1 MICCTKVGVKLFDQR
16 PPGFL
21 LKSLFDFRLP
31 EKVRQLKPCVVMS
44 ALTLVC
50 SREGTDHSVLFGAIS
65 TILLHRASY
74 PLTHYVRGEM
84 IKREYGYLAKREPA
98 AAGGAAH

>member
-1 MICCTKVGVKLFDQR
+1 MSRAKNDCCSKVVMSGVKLFDQP

-44 ALTLVC
+44 CLNFSLLPQGHGSFRPIWGYFYDTAPSGFVSANALCQRRDDKT
-50 SREGTDHSVLFGAIS
+50 
-65 TILLHRASY
+65 RAQL
-74 PLTHYVRGEM
+74 PG
-84 IKREYGYLAKREPA
+84 KP
-98 AAGGAAH
+98 

>member
-1 MICCTKVGVKLFDQR
+1 MTCCSKVIMSGVKLFDQP

-44 ALTLVC
+44 A
-50 SREGTDHSVLFGAIS
+50 
-65 TILLHRASY
+65 
-74 PLTHYVRGEM
+74 
-84 IKREYGYLAKREPA
+84 
-98 AAGGAAH
+98 